1 MVLKNASWPFEASQG
16 ICYLSCSIVVND
28 PSQASLLFDIWYA
41 QSLSVRKNLAK
52 NVAATVIH
60 TCKAVLQGINKHIDV
75 NLWTPCPRFSEN
87 WWAIRFLRKQHI
99 L

>member
-1 MVLKNASWPFEASQG
+1 MIPAKP
-16 ICYLSCSIVVND
+16 
-28 PSQASLLFDIWYA
+28 PSFLTYDM
-41 QSLSVRKNLAK
+41 RKALVCEKTWRK

-87 WWAIRFLRKQHI
+87 
-99 L
+99 